1 MHRSL
6 FITCHVQ
13 ALDQGTATRPTTPK
27 NLIFTRIIHTNAQQ
41 RYITCME
48 SNGLKFWNS

>member
-6 FITCHVQ
+6 FMTCHVE
-13 ALDQGTATRPTTPK
+13 GTATRPTTPK
-27 NLIFTRIIHTNAQQ
+27 NLIFTRVIHTNAQQ